1 MEVERLKSLSKS
13 AISPT
18 KTSRWFREFSK
29 VGNEKPLVLW
39 GFFRQDLQDLQDYG
53 GVDNRNPD
61 NPVNPVEKEIPDIGF
76 RVLKLDSSSLRDTSG
91 TFKGGR
97 KLHVR
102 ERRDV
107 EPAFGVFL
115 HSLHTT
121 VVE

>member
-1 MEVERLKSLSKS
+1 MRNPKE
-13 AISPT
+13 
-18 KTSRWFREFSK
+18 
-29 VGNEKPLVLW
+29 PLVLC
-39 GFFRQDLQDLQDYG
+39 GFVRQDLQDLQDYG

-115 HSLHTT
+115 DSLHTT
-121 VVE
+121 VVEQLTGAKGRFVMV